1 MSAAV
6 QAQAVWDG
14 RELGDAALAR
24 HGNDT
29 IAACAWIAFTWRSQ
43 PDDAEQVMQQ
53 VALDVV
59 LDQGTDMERAQWTWI
74 REDVTVASAADVLAK
89 TITWQTMRQ
98 ELSQRAA

>member
-1 MSAAV
+1 MTAATQV
-6 QAQAVWDG
+6 RAVWDG

-59 LDQGTDMERAQWTWI
+59 LDQGTDTERAQWAWI
-74 REDVTVASAADVLAK
+74 REDATVASAADVLTKALA
-89 TITWQTMRQ
+89 WQAMMQ
-98 ELSQRAA
+98 ELLQRAA